1 MAEDADRTKRLVA
14 FKEKLEKRVERLD
27 SDLKEAQT
35 MLETVN
41 LMLLEKGFRRAEM
54 PKQPTPVA
62 AKPPSEETPATPTP
76 EPTMPQPPSEAESV
90 VELKTVSGEIL
101 ANVHVDGDS
110 MRVIPEEG
118 KDFDVNMPPFGQ
130 FLIERVLM
138 KMQERDNEMARAGQ
152 LEPDRI
158 FSYNI
163 VRDGDVVREISI
175 RNVDA
180 DRLRELKS
188 SIRWTLEK
196 MYEKMRGKLTV

>member
-1 MAEDADRTKRLVA
+1 MAEDTGRTKRLVA
-14 FKEKLEKRVERLD
+14 FQEKLEKRVERLD
-27 SDLKEAQT
+27 SDLKEAQA

-41 LMLLEKGFRRAEM
+41 SMLLEKGFKRAEM
-54 PKQPTPVA
+54 PKQPTRAA
-62 AKPPSEETPATPTP
+62 AKPLSEETPATPAP
-76 EPTMPQPPSEAESV
+76 EPTMSQPPPEVESV
-90 VELKTVSGEIL
+90 VELKTVSGEVL
-101 ANVHVDGDS
+101 ANVYVDGDS
-110 MRVIPEEG
+110 MRVVAAEG

-138 KMQERDNEMARAGQ
+138 KMQERDNELARAGQ

-175 RNVDA
+175 KNVDA

-196 MYEKMRGKLTV
+196 MHEKMKGST

>member
-54 PKQPTPVA
+54 PKQPTSVA
-62 AKPPSEETPATPTP
+62 AKPPSEETPATPMP

-158 FSYNI
+158 FSYNV